1 MPQDTLGKLKKTY
14 THLAFINQKFLS
26 TQFYLEEMV
35 AADAAMKF
43 VTEFGN
49 SVIAQIE
56 ALEVKEEVVPTS
68 GEESNV

>member
-1 MPQDTLGKLKKTY
+1 
-14 THLAFINQKFLS
+14 
-26 TQFYLEEMV
+26 MV